1 MGGGGMG
8 GGSGSERG
16 SGEGVIGMEGC
27 AELMSVGPVVGP
39 VVVGA
44 NNAAVEVEIAV
55 ESVGV

>member
-1 MGGGGMG
+1 MG

-16 SGEGVIGMEGC
+16 SGEGVSGLEGC
-27 AELMSVGPVVGP
+27 AEVMSVGPVVGP